1 MTTDTTTED
10 VLSPALEKFIAAIQD
25 AMDSL
30 PLSEVLSLTVPVTI
44 LCAEELTALSGH
56 DHNADIKLSATN
68 GGCRSLTIHAL

>member
-1 MTTDTTTED
+1 MTTDTSTED

-30 PLSEVLSLTVPVTI
+30 SLSEVLSLTVPLTI

-56 DHNADIKLSATN
+56 DHTADIKLSANT
-68 GGCRSLTIHAL
+68 GGGRSLTIHAL